1 MKSTFQSASS
11 FRGSGGLDKWNTQ
24 AVTDMHYTFYDAS
37 AFLGVGIY
45 TWDVAAVRSIDGI
58 FTNAGA
64 LLECTKKKIFDGWH
78 PGDQSRRR
86 TLLEAST
93 AAIFER
99 DTASWSTSVCMTD
112 LEFKAATW
120 GTSEL

>member
-1 MKSTFQSASS
+1 
-11 FRGSGGLDKWNTQ
+11 
-24 AVTDMHYTFYDAS
+24 MHYTFYDAS

-64 LLECTKKKIFDGWH
+64 LLECTKKKTFDGW
-78 PGDQSRRR
+78 GAIQ
-86 TLLEAST
+86 LLISPT
-93 AAIFER
+93 ARYF
-99 DTASWSTSVCMTD
+99 DDSHTDSWSTSVCMTD